1 VVNVGKTPRE
11 SNQPAGVRRRDM
23 DRKVVIANSFRKYA
37 DYCRKEGLV
46 PHKNIFVSTKH
57 EHSICKLYGLL
68 LKKEHVV
75 ILDAMP
81 RQLREYLQYRVAA
94 CASW

>member
-1 VVNVGKTPRE
+1 
-11 SNQPAGVRRRDM
+11 M

-46 PHKNIFVSTKH
+46 PHRNIFVSTKD
-57 EHSICKLYGLL
+57 ERSIYKLYGLL
-68 LKKEHVV
+68 LKKEQIV

>member
-1 VVNVGKTPRE
+1 
-11 SNQPAGVRRRDM
+11 M
-23 DRKVVIANSFRKYA
+23 DRKVVIASSFQKYA

-57 EHSICKLYGLL
+57 EHSIYKLYGLL
-68 LKKEHVV
+68 LKKEQVV